1 MTQIKPTYVTFEQAK
16 KLKEKEFNVPTQW
29 AFDLKGQDYKD
40 EHWDIDY
47 NCCTYNCYS
56 KPEQWQVVEWLR
68 VVHGIWIN
76 IDWSMTKWGYFIVD
90 FKEETLKKVCK
101 DKDWRQRNSAVY
113 LKNQFDFNSPQE
125 AYSAAFDYV
134 LNNLI

>member
-68 VVHGIWIN
+68 VVHGIWAYCEIN
-76 IDWSMTKWGYFIVD
+76 GDRYYCKAKKLKSNWRRVVSGVVD
-90 FKEETLKKVCK
+90 NENTLY
-101 DKDWRQRNSAVY
+101 NT
-113 LKNQFDFNSPQE
+113 PQE
-125 AYSAAFDYV
+125 AYSEAFDYV